1 MLDRLEKAKLVCRNY
16 DTKDRRKIKITLT
29 EKAKM
34 LNDEYNRVSMQM
46 NKIFYKNFT
55 DDEIIQFE
63 ILLNKVLKNLIESE

>member
-1 MLDRLEKAKLVCRNY
+1 
-16 DTKDRRKIKITLT
+16 
-29 EKAKM
+29 M

-63 ILLNKVLKNLIESE
+63 ILLNKVLKNLIERE